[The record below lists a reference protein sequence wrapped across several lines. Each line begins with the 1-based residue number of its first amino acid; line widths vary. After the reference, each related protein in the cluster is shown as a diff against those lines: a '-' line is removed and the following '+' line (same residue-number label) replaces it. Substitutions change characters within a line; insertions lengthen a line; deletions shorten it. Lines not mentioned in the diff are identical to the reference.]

1 MTVSP
6 LMTFLLVVVLE
17 HHRVTNT
24 HILYL
29 NPTCVHVHMLDAL
42 VKMSRIVE
50 TGLLSE
56 FLLYLVAVQSERDK

>member
-1 MTVSP
+1 
-6 LMTFLLVVVLE
+6 MTFLLVVVLE

-29 NPTCVHVHMLDAL
+29 NPTCVHVHMLDTL